1 MKEPPNGFA
10 KPFFLLIDAVRFAQ
24 MIDLNGC
31 HGVGLYASNYRFV
44 DPSWKRPSAVDSQL
58 TRNRAVVLLSGGLD
72 STTCLSIC
80 KADGFIPYAISFR
93 YGQRHAIE
101 LERAKLVAT
110 RAGVT
115 KHAIIDLHL
124 EGFGGSAL
132 TDHAIEV
139 PKHDSPDQIGDEIP
153 ITYVPARNTVFL
165 AYALAWAEVIGAMD
179 IYVGVNALDYS
190 GYPDCRPEYIAAFE
204 HMANLATKTAVQGNR
219 MKIHAPL
226 IHLSKSQI
234 IRRGL
239 DLGVDY
245 SITSSCYDPDPNGT
259 PCLRCDS
266 CLLRLKGFAENGLT
280 DPAILK

>member
-1 MKEPPNGFA
+1 M
-10 KPFFLLIDAVRFAQ
+10 
-24 MIDLNGC
+24 
-31 HGVGLYASNYRFV
+31 
-44 DPSWKRPSAVDSQL
+44 
-58 TRNRAVVLLSGGLD
+58 VLLSGGLD

-80 KADGFIPYAISFR
+80 KADGFIPHAISFR
-93 YGQRHAIE
+93 YGQRHAVE
-101 LERAKLVAT
+101 LERAKLVAA
-110 RAGVT
+110 RAGVA

-132 TDHAIEV
+132 TDRAIEV
-139 PKHDSPDQIGDEIP
+139 PKHDSPDQIGDDIP

-204 HMANLATKTAVQGNR
+204 QMANLATKSAVQGNR

-226 IHLSKSQI
+226 IHLTKAQI

-239 DLGVDY
+239 ELGVDY
-245 SITSSCYDPDPNGT
+245 SITSSCYDPGPDGT

-266 CLLRLKGFAENGLT
+266 CLLRLKGFAENGMT
-280 DPAILK
+280 DPAILD